1 MKYVLDRKIS
11 KSKIRTLIERYATLL
26 GILLFV
32 VVVLVLYSFANLSGR
47 NVVKV
52 DFSQTSISTVKTG
65 TFSDLLNTRG
75 FVEANTTVFLNTETG
90 GIVEEKM
97 VSQGAFVEKGQP
109 LAKFTNT
116 SLQLDVMSREAQVTE
131 QLNFLRNTQMSIETN
146 RLNLRRDLLEIDLEI
161 SHLERRFNQ
170 ATVLAST
177 NTIAKDTV
185 EAINAD
191 LHYFKARKVLN
202 IERQAQES
210 SIRNVQLAQLEDS
223 AAMLNRNLAY
233 ARANLDKLTVRSPVT
248 GYLSEFNLELG
259 ESKNSGERL
268 GQVDIPDQYKLR
280 IMLDEFYLNQVSVG
294 MQARVQINDKTH
306 DITVAKIDSQVE
318 NAQFSLEAELPQS
331 LQSIKRGQSLNV
343 VIVLSD
349 DDQNALLL
357 PRGAFFSTSGGNWV
371 FVLQTDGNTAE
382 RRNIRL
388 GKKNRD
394 YYQVLDGLAA
404 GEQVIISSYSSFDSA
419 QTLKLK

>member
-11 KSKIRTLIERYATLL
+11 KSKIRILIERYAKLL
-26 GILLFV
+26 GILLLVTFV
-32 VVVLVLYSFANLSGR
+32 FVLFSFANLAGS

-52 DFSQTSISTVKTG
+52 DFSQLTISKVETG

-75 FVEANTTVFLNTETG
+75 LAEANTAVFLNTETG

-97 VSQGAFVEKGQP
+97 VSQGAFVEKGQL
-109 LAKFTNT
+109 LARFTNT

-146 RLNLRRDLLEIDLEI
+146 RLNLSRDLLEIELEI
-161 SHLERRFNQ
+161 SHLERRFKQ
-170 ATVLAST
+170 ASVLASS

-191 LHYFKARKVLN
+191 LHYFKARKALN
-202 IERQAQES
+202 LERQAQER

-233 ARANLDKLTVRSPVT
+233 ARANLNKLTVKSPVT
-248 GYLSEFNLELG
+248 GYLSEINLELG
-259 ESKNSGERL
+259 ESKNSGDRL

-294 MQARVQINDKTH
+294 MQARVQINEMTH
-306 DITVAKIDSQVE
+306 DITVSKIDSQVE
-318 NAQFSLEAELPQS
+318 NGQFSVEAELPQS
-331 LQSIKRGQSLNV
+331 SQSIKRGQSLNV
-343 VIVLSD
+343 EIVLSD

-357 PRGAFFSTSGGNWV
+357 SRGAFFSTSGGNWV
-371 FVLQTDGNTAE
+371 FVLQADGNTAE

-394 YYQVLDGLAA
+394 YYQVLDGLDA
-404 GEQVIISSYSSFDSA
+404 GEKVIISSYSSFDNA
-419 QTLKLK
+419 QTLKIK

>member
-1 MKYVLDRKIS
+1 MDRKIS
-11 KSKIRTLIERYATLL
+11 KSKIRILIERYAKLL

-32 VVVLVLYSFANLSGR
+32 TFFFVLFSFANLAGS

-52 DFSQTSISTVKTG
+52 DFSQLTISKVETG

-109 LAKFTNT
+109 LARFTNT

-146 RLNLRRDLLEIDLEI
+146 RLNLSRDLLEIELEI
-161 SHLERRFNQ
+161 SHLERRFKQ
-170 ATVLAST
+170 ASVLASS

-202 IERQAQES
+202 LERQAQES
-210 SIRNVQLAQLEDS
+210 SIRNVQLTQLEDS

-233 ARANLDKLTVRSPVT
+233 ARANLNKLTVKSPVT

-259 ESKNSGERL
+259 ESKNSGDRL

-294 MQARVQINDKTH
+294 MQARVQINEKTH
-306 DITVAKIDSQVE
+306 GITVSKIDSQVE

-331 LQSIKRGQSLNV
+331 SQSIKRGQSLNV

-349 DDQNALLL
+349 DDQNAFLL

-371 FVLQTDGNTAE
+371 FVLQADGNTAE

-394 YYQVLDGLAA
+394 YYQVLDGLDA
-404 GEQVIISSYSSFDSA
+404 GEQVIISSYSSFDNA
-419 QTLKLK
+419 QTLKIK